1 MWGWS
6 TRHKSLCVAAY
17 LLRRGAR
24 ERWRLRG
31 RAVASESTVPMSAV
45 IAREN
50 APARFLPGSPY
61 EPLKHPLS
69 FALSLL

>member
-1 MWGWS
+1 MWGRS

-17 LLRRGAR
+17 LLRHGNR

-31 RAVASESTVPMSAV
+31 RAAAPMSTVPQSAV
-45 IAREN
+45 IVREN
-50 APARFLPGSPY
+50 APARFLPGSVY